1 MFKNINLILVALSS
15 YVLSLPVVCNTL
27 MTNEIRVAQ
36 AVEGEANVLDELLEV
51 PEFREAYLNG
61 DYDADPTVD
70 DFDVLYAVESGYSAS
85 SKYYLY
91 LYVWNKSGNG
101 SDVYN
106 FLNRYNSAEFYS
118 FATYKSFSMDMQFV
132 NRSDDYR
139 FIKYRISDVSEKNFY
154 NSEQD
159 RREYG
164 ITGIEIAHIEGNL
177 QKFKD
182 YPIAKKWNFEG
193 DKSDLFVTHNSSFE
207 YLPLDLGSGAFP
219 YSKWDD
225 VYNPHFG
232 GVPLD
237 LNGYVIKRQKNLYY
251 VYFDVPK
258 TYKNSGSL
266 YSIHADYYDFDLSN
280 KIAFLL
286 DEHEQQYYI
295 DNYNIFDNLL
305 KNGET
310 FSTNELLFE
319 NRNNYIFHAYF
330 DQYQNARCSP
340 YYLDGDTNTMF
351 HIGHVITPSA
361 ITPGGVWC
369 DFGYDFTPEDFINQY
384 KILIPI
390 SDVYSDVSG
399 HLISKYFDRLTAERV
414 SGQSSSDVYKE
425 IHYCNPG
432 TGREDS
438 DAIETGWDL
447 ISVANSHWAI
457 WNWWHNVSDDINV
470 SELKCIEHI
479 DYSDASLS
487 DDAFKNKYYVNSNDI
502 GSIKERLSEDKDT
515 YLFRFKTAETK
526 TIEVDYVQGSY
537 IPGSF
542 VAEPFA
548 KVGYAAYGYEGVVD
562 FDVLDLTFVN
572 EDDELETIPVVSD
585 PVNVFPDV
593 PSPIRPSTGG
603 CGGFWK
609 TVLMILMVLALVL
622 LVFFFLKWFIPWR
635 RNRQVVNAIKSSGK
649 TANKNGSVN
658 HYTYNIKKTYISK
671 SNHKKRKKRR
681 K

>member
-1 MFKNINLILVALSS
+1 MLKSLSLTLVALSS

-27 MTNEIRVAQ
+27 MTNEIRVAN
-36 AVEGEANVLDELLEV
+36 AVSESANVLDELLEV

-61 DYDADPTVD
+61 DYDADPGVD

-85 SKYYLY
+85 SEYSLY

-106 FLNRYNSAEFYS
+106 FSNRYNAAEFYS

-139 FIKYRISDVSEKNFY
+139 FIKYRINNVSEKNFY
-154 NSEQD
+154 NSEQE

-177 QKFKD
+177 QKFKE

-207 YLPLDLGSGAFP
+207 YLQLDLSSGAYPFGVWDEVG
-219 YSKWDD
+219 YFSKPT
-225 VYNPHFG
+225 N
-232 GVPLD
+232 
-237 LNGYVIKRQKNLYY
+237 QQNLYY
-251 VYFDVPK
+251 VYFNIPK
-258 TYKNSGSL
+258 TYQNSGSL

-310 FSTNELLFE
+310 FSTNELLNE

-330 DQYQNARCSP
+330 DHYQNARSFNYKMGDLSKTFHVGTMTNIVGANP
-340 YYLDGDTNTMF
+340 SIYYWMWEYNYSSIEFL
-351 HIGHVITPSA
+351 
-361 ITPGGVWC
+361 
-369 DFGYDFTPEDFINQY
+369 NQY
-384 KILIPI
+384 QILIPI
-390 SDVYSDVSG
+390 SSPFEDASG
-399 HLISKYFDRLTAERV
+399 HLISNQFDRLTAERV
-414 SGQSSSDVYKE
+414 SGQSSSEVYKE

-432 TGREDS
+432 TGRDDS

-447 ISVANSHWAI
+447 VSEASNHWSI
-457 WNWWHNVSDDINV
+457 WSWWHNASESINV
-470 SELKCIEHI
+470 SDLKCIEHI
-479 DYSDASLS
+479 DYEDKEISNLS
-487 DDAFKNKYYVNSNDI
+487 FKEKYYINDNDI
-502 GSIKERLSEDKDT
+502 DLVQDILSLTDDT
-515 YLFRFKTAETK
+515 YVFRFKLAESSS
-526 TIEVDYVQGSY
+526 IDLCYGQGTTT
-537 IPGSF
+537 P
-542 VAEPFA
+542 VTPFA
-548 KVGYAAYGYEGVVD
+548 DINSDRNAVGYVASHYEGVID
-562 FDVLDLTFVN
+562 FDVLDLTFIN

-593 PSPIRPSTGG
+593 PSPVRSSTGCSG
-603 CGGFWK
+603 SWK
-609 TVLMILMVLALVL
+609 TLFMILMILALVL

-635 RNRQVVNAIKSSGK
+635 RNRQVVNAVKSSGK
-649 TANKNGSVN
+649 SSSKNNTVN
-658 HYTYNIKKTYISK
+658 HYTYNIYK
-671 SNHKKRKKRR
+671 SSYKKRKKRR

>member
-1 MFKNINLILVALSS
+1 MLKNLSLTLVALSS

-27 MTNEIRVAQ
+27 MTHEIRVAN
-36 AVEGEANVLDELLEV
+36 AVSENANVLDELLEV

-61 DYDADPTVD
+61 DYDADPGVD

-85 SKYYLY
+85 SKYSLY

-106 FLNRYNSAEFYS
+106 FSNRYNAAEFYS
-118 FATYKSFSMDMQFV
+118 FATYKAFSMDMQFV

-139 FIKYRISDVSEKNFY
+139 FIKYRISDVSENNFL
-154 NSEQD
+154 NSESG

-164 ITGIEIAHIEGNL
+164 ITSIEIAHIEGNL

-207 YLPLDLGSGAFP
+207 YLQLDLGTGAFP

-225 VYNPHFG
+225 YYDPDWG
-232 GVPLD
+232 GVPLGD
-237 LNGYVIKRQKNLYY
+237 TATIKRQKNLYY

-305 KNGET
+305 INGET
-310 FSTNELLFE
+310 FESSELLNE
-319 NRNNYIFHAYF
+319 NYDNYIFHAYF
-330 DQYQNARCSP
+330 DHYVAAKRHDVGITSDNSFHAGPQYSN
-340 YYLDGDTNTMF
+340 YLLHWWEHYTSTAF
-351 HIGHVITPSA
+351 LEQ
-361 ITPGGVWC
+361 
-369 DFGYDFTPEDFINQY
+369 F
-384 KILIPI
+384 KILVPI
-390 SDVYSDVSG
+390 SDVLSDVSG

-470 SELKCIEHI
+470 SELKCIEHV
-479 DYSDASLS
+479 DYSDVSLS
-487 DDAFKNKYYVNSNDI
+487 DGAFKNKYYVNSNDI

-526 TIEVDYVQGSY
+526 TLEVDYCTMDWV
-537 IPGSF
+537 IEHPD
-542 VAEPFA
+542 AENMHK
-548 KVGYAAYGYEGVVD
+548 KVGFYARKYDAVVD

-593 PSPIRPSTGG
+593 PSPVRPSTGG

-609 TVLMILMVLALVL
+609 TLVMILTILALVL

-635 RNRQVVNAIKSSGK
+635 RNRQVVNAVKSSGK
-649 TANKNGSVN
+649 SSSKNNTVN
-658 HYTYNIKKTYISK
+658 HYTYNIKKTYIGK
-671 SNHKKRKKRR
+671 SSHKKRKKRR

>member
-1 MFKNINLILVALSS
+1 MLKSLSLTLVALSS

-27 MTNEIRVAQ
+27 MTNEIRVAN
-36 AVEGEANVLDELLEV
+36 AVSENANVLDELLEV

-61 DYDADPTVD
+61 DYDADPEVD
-70 DFDVLYAVESGYSAS
+70 EFDVLYAVESGYSAS
-85 SKYYLY
+85 SKYSLY

-106 FLNRYNSAEFYS
+106 FSNRYNAAEFYS

-139 FIKYRISDVSEKNFY
+139 FIKYRISNVSENNFY
-154 NSEQD
+154 NSEQE

-177 QKFKD
+177 QKFKE

-207 YLPLDLGSGAFP
+207 YLQLDLGSGVFP

-225 VYNPHFG
+225 YYDPDWG
-232 GVPLD
+232 GVPI
-237 LNGYVIKRQKNLYY
+237 GPSVTIKRQKNLYY

-295 DNYNIFDNLL
+295 DKYNIFDNLL

-310 FSTNELLFE
+310 FESSELLNE
-319 NRNNYIFHAYF
+319 NYDNYIFHAYF
-330 DQYQNARCSP
+330 DHYAAARRHDVGLGNGNS
-340 YYLDGDTNTMF
+340 F
-351 HIGHVITPSA
+351 HTGPQFNPVDATIH
-361 ITPGGVWC
+361 WW
-369 DFGYDFTPEDFINQY
+369 EDYTSTAFLNQF
-384 KILIPI
+384 KILVPI

-414 SGQSSSDVYKE
+414 SGQSSSNVYKE

-447 ISVANSHWAI
+447 ISLANSHWNI

-479 DYSDASLS
+479 DYSDVSLS
-487 DDAFKNKYYVNSNDI
+487 NDEFKNKYYVNSNDI

-526 TIEVDYVQGSY
+526 TVEVDYCTMDRV
-537 IPGSF
+537 
-542 VAEPFA
+542 VEPINSENMHKKAGF
-548 KVGYAAYGYEGVVD
+548 YARQYDAVVD

-572 EDDELETIPVVSD
+572 EDDELETLPVVSD

-593 PSPIRPSTGG
+593 PSPIRPSTG

-609 TVLMILMVLALVL
+609 TLLMILMILALVILVL
-622 LVFFFLKWFIPWR
+622 LFLKWFIPWR
-635 RNRQVVNAIKSSGK
+635 RNRQAVNAVKSSGK
-649 TANKNGSVN
+649 SSSKNNTVN
-658 HYTYNIKKTYISK
+658 HYTYNTKKTYLAK
-671 SNHKKRKKRR
+671 SNHKKRKKYR